1 MPDYESHQH
10 PCAMCSALLILAD
23 GYLDQTHQHPCAMCR
38 RYSLRWEPVRATLIG
53 IVQPPRGGLL

>member
-1 MPDYESHQH
+1 MPAYESHQ

-23 GYLDQTHQHPCAMCR
+23 GYLDQPHQHPCAMCR

-53 IVQPPRGGLL
+53 IVQPPRGLL

>member
-1 MPDYESHQH
+1 MPAYESHQ

-23 GYLDQTHQHPCAMCR
+23 GYLDQPHQHPCAMCSR

-53 IVQPPRGGLL
+53 IVQPPRGLL